1 MKQIHLYIVSVVLL
15 LFSACSSDNDELPGG
30 DNTPSAALRIEVSA
44 SDFTHAGDANTRA
57 TDSGN
62 TTTFEPGDCIGI
74 TVLDDGN
81 NVLYDN
87 IPYKYN
93 GSTWSFDSGNG
104 EGKTIIYYDNKA
116 AAYLAYFPYS
126 ADANKIT
133 SENGLKA
140 KFPPLSDQ
148 RSKDA
153 YRASDLLVWSET
165 YNATAAPS
173 KKLKI
178 AFSHAYSSISFS
190 PLIEYNIDEGTEIT
204 YTPSSDKD
212 VSFTIG
218 REPLFPYPAAD
229 GSYRMIVAPQ
239 TTDARW
245 FYGYGG
251 KTYGG
256 TMSNTTLSANIRYT
270 LAPVL
275 DIGEYGL
282 DDAKMGDFYCSA
294 KNDDGTIT
302 GYLIPCDAATLP
314 EGTVCLGIVLK
325 AGKDSDADWKDDCT
339 YKWKDGITEMST
351 VNGYVLALYDANNG
365 GKCTWGALSTQV
377 EYIVDD
383 VDMMN
388 REENTG
394 FYGYKNTQAVILFAT
409 DKNKTLKTDFPAIY
423 WVTDNTEGYEHSY
436 PAPTN
441 SSGWFLPSAGQCK
454 YWLNNK
460 DVLLISVRKATG
472 NSGYEW
478 KKWYWSSSERSLL
491 PASNAWYAKFPN
503 GGVVGTGKNYPNCV
517 RACLAF

>member
-1 MKQIHLYIVSVVLL
+1 MKQFHLYTVSVALL
-15 LFSACSSDNDELPGG
+15 LLSACSSDNDELPGG

-57 TDSGN
+57 VDKDN
-62 TTTFEPGDCIGI
+62 TTEFENGDRIGI
-74 TVLDDGN
+74 TVLDNGN

-104 EGKTIIYYDNKA
+104 EGKTIIYYDNKVEELT
-116 AAYLAYFPYS
+116 YLAYFPYS
-126 ADANKIT
+126 ADADEIT
-133 SENGLKA
+133 SENDLKA
-140 KFPPLSDQ
+140 KFSPLSDQ

-153 YRASDLLVWSET
+153 YRASDLLVWS
-165 YNATAAPS
+165 
-173 KKLKI
+173 KLNVSPLKELDI
-178 AFSHAYSSISFS
+178 VFKHAYSSLSLS
-190 PLIEYNIDEGTEIT
+190 PSIKYTIDGGTEKT
-204 YTPSSDKD
+204 YVPLVSD
-212 VSFTIG
+212 VSFTIDKK
-218 REPLFPYPAAD
+218 PLFPYRASD
-229 GSYRMIVAPQ
+229 GSYRIVVSPKE
-239 TTDARW
+239 TDARW
-245 FYGYGG
+245 FYGYSD
-251 KTYGG
+251 KMYGG
-256 TMSNTTLSANIRYT
+256 TMSSATLSANTRYT

-282 DDAKMGDFYCSA
+282 DDAQMGDFYCSA
-294 KNDDGTIT
+294 ENADGTTT

-325 AGKDSDADWKDDCT
+325 AGKDCDTDWKDDCT
-339 YKWKDGITEMST
+339 YRWKDGTTEMST

-365 GKCTWGALSTQV
+365 GSCTWGSYGTKV
-377 EYIVDD
+377 EYMEGN

-388 REENTG
+388 REQNTG

-409 DKNKTLKTDFPAIY
+409 KEGKTLKTDFPAVY
-423 WVTDNTEGYEHSY
+423 WVTDNTEGYECSY

-460 DVLLISVRKATG
+460 DVLLSSVRKATG
-472 NSGYEW
+472 NSGYGW
-478 KKWYWSSSERSLL
+478 KSWYWSSSEYS
-491 PASNAWYAKFPN
+491 SNPTDYAWCAYFSYGN
-503 GGVVGTGKNYPNCV
+503 VGYDLKNYNRYV

>member
-57 TDSGN
+57 TDSDN
-62 TTTFEPGDCIGI
+62 KTTFENGDRIGI
-74 TVLDDGN
+74 TLLGAN
-81 NVLYDN
+81 NQILADN

-93 GSTWSFDSGNG
+93 GSTWNFDSDND
-104 EGKTIIYYDNKA
+104 EQKTALYYDNKVTA
-116 AAYLAYFPYS
+116 CLAYFPYS
-126 ADANKIT
+126 KDADKV
-133 SENGLKA
+133 NGIDALKE
-140 KFPPLSDQ
+140 KFKPQPDQ

-190 PLIEYNIDEGTEIT
+190 PLIKYNIDESTEIT

-212 VSFTIG
+212 VSFTID

-229 GSYRMIVAPQ
+229 GSYRMIVDPQ
-239 TTDARW
+239 MTDARW

-256 TMSNTTLSANIRYT
+256 TMPSTTLSANIRYT

-294 KNDDGTIT
+294 KNNDGTIT

-314 EGTVCLGIVLK
+314 EGTFCLGIVLK
-325 AGKDSDADWKDDCT
+325 AGQDSDADWKDDCT
-339 YKWKDGITEMST
+339 YKWKDGTTEMST

-365 GKCTWGALSTQV
+365 RKCTWGALNTQV
-377 EYIVDD
+377 EVDG

-388 REENTG
+388 REQNTG
-394 FYGYKNTQAVILFAT
+394 FYGYKNTQAVILFAK

-423 WVTDNTEGYEHSY
+423 WVTDNTEGYEYSC

-460 DVLLISVRKATG
+460 DVLLSSVRKTIG

-478 KKWYWSSSERSLL
+478 KYYWSSSEGGSI
-491 PASNAWYAKFPN
+491 PASNAWYADFDN
-503 GGVVGTGKNYPNCV
+503 GIVRIGPKNFNPYV